1 MHRLPFAPRNDLKEA
16 CLYAEMTK
24 DELVMLNLHHQFDWV
39 LDLAKRH
46 MSGLVYQ
53 GVSREG

>member
-1 MHRLPFAPRNDLKEA
+1 MHCLPFALRNDLKEA
-16 CLYAEMTK
+16 CLDAEVTK
-24 DELVMLNLHHQFDWV
+24 DELVMVDLHHQLDWI

-46 MSGLVYQ
+46 ISGHVYQ